1 MRRFT
6 LELLLGRLKK
16 DRVTVIQMKSTFVSV
31 FVLVALLFISCGK
44 DDKQITSSSTA
55 LDISALAGVWD
66 LEVLEYSLASDTSQK
81 IDWVITRGLSGTWT
95 ISDNGDFT
103 DIFIIGID
111 TSFGAGTLT
120 LSASV
125 GTIYFNGNDND
136 TARFELNIPMLTL
149 FSFEAHLV
157 DIDLDGNPEN
167 VFLKSVY
174 RRR

>member
-1 MRRFT
+1 
-6 LELLLGRLKK
+6 LLLEGLKK
-16 DRVTVIQMKSTFVSV
+16 ERGTVIQMKSTFVSV
-31 FVLVALLFISCGK
+31 FTLVALLLISCGK
-44 DDKQITSSSTA
+44 DDKQITSSSTG

-66 LEVLEYSLASDTSQK
+66 LEVYEYSLASDTSQK

-120 LSASV
+120 LS
-125 GTIYFNGNDND
+125 TDTLYINGDDND
-136 TARFELNIPMLTL
+136 PPRFELNDPILTL
-149 FSFEAHLV
+149 FSTEAELV
-157 DIDLDGNPEN
+157 DIDLDGKPEDVWLKL
-167 VFLKSVY
+167 VF